1 VRWRDKSIGYE
12 VNWRNGVI
20 SLSLICGAA
29 GLAINPACAQ
39 ARVGEAVVIKN
50 EVVRIANGWVDDL
63 FLDGTL
69 GPQPVGNT
77 IHGGVG
83 LRVNY

>member
-29 GLAINPACAQ
+29 GLAINPAYAQ